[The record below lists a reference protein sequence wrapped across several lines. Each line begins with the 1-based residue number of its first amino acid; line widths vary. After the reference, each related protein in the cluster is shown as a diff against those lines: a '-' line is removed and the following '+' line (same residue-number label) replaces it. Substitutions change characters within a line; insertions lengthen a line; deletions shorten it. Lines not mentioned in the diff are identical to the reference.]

1 VSRLVI
7 GTDVIRVE
15 RQRAGLHQAEH
26 HHVRAVLRVD
36 VLTEL
41 QAAPAA
47 VGTPALDRQHHAGV
61 GLIGMQIAGRHTPGK
76 VTIAACTSMSTPND
90 GQ

>member
-36 VLTEL
+36 MLTDSRRPRQPLAHQHSIANITPVLASSACRSL
-41 QAAPAA
+41 AA
-47 VGTPALDRQHHAGV
+47 
-61 GLIGMQIAGRHTPGK
+61 TPGK